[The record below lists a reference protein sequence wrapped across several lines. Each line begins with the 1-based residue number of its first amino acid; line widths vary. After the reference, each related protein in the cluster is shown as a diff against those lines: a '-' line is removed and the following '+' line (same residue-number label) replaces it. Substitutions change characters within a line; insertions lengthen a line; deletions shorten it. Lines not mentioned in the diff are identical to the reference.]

1 MRSGSHAATITNR
14 VTRMAGLGV
23 CMKANAR
30 TEWCAERVHSSAVLG
45 DPLVRLPCRDHFHKV
60 STAVKL
66 ESESSHPHVAVLL
79 EWLPL
84 AGPTSGLVH
93 PPISWRRTFAVSGR
107 GERMRARGPL
117 DCGGYTTRCATVC
130 ASQCPNRLW

>member
-30 TEWCAERVHSSAVLG
+30 TEWCAERVHSSAALG

-60 STAVKL
+60 SAAVKL

-84 AGPTSGLVH
+84 AVPPRRLKYLSSCCTGSYSSGYDREKL
-93 PPISWRRTFAVSGR
+93 RKR
-107 GERMRARGPL
+107 GAMVL
-117 DCGGYTTRCATVC
+117 
-130 ASQCPNRLW
+130 